1 MIWMHSLDLSKGG
14 TCVSDAG
21 MNRQQIADEAIC
33 TYLSY
38 NEQSTDA

>member
-1 MIWMHSLDLSKGG
+1 MHSLDLSKDE

-21 MNRQQIADEAIC
+21 MNHHVLMRHS
-33 TYLSY
+33 TYHSY